1 MGRGVDES
9 VDAFENPEPC
19 RPSSSLGSTRA
30 DLTLLQLASIP
41 RSPPPA
47 DLLVSLV
54 RGDVVLV
61 FLRIVPSGV
70 LGRGLSSRSNADCGD
85 ARVVVPSPLWGF
97 AAVGRVGR
105 K

>member
-1 MGRGVDES
+1 MGRDVDES
-9 VDAFENPEPC
+9 VNAFENPEPC

-47 DLLVSLV
+47 NLPASLV

-61 FLRIVPSGV
+61 FLRMVLSGV

-85 ARVVVPSPLWGF
+85 ARIVVPSPLWGF
-97 AAVGRVGR
+97 AVVDRVGR